1 MRDVILTVMIWATAA
16 LVLAVFVAVMVS
28 ENPEWAF
35 ELFGESEKFEVLKFL
50 GVGMGGVLLALQ
62 VWMSH
67 RRAKAMEDAA
77 SAQSEATN
85 QHARA
90 NQNTEQGQRQE
101 RLKNAIEH
109 LGHRSVSVRLGGA
122 YELLHLAQDT
132 EYLRQTVHDILC
144 AHIRETTTEGEYLER
159 HPSEPSTEIQNLL
172 TLLFVR
178 RNEVFRGCEAHLEG
192 SCLKGANLR
201 GARLRGAV
209 LTQAHLQFAI
219 LRDARL
225 QGVFLRAARLLAANL
240 CDAQLQGAT
249 LHNAKL
255 QGADMKNA
263 GLQGASLG
271 GVELQAADLQGVQ
284 LQGVKFWTEDNR
296 ASFPTFRE
304 LIKESIGRESDLS
317 GGTFEDGV
325 DQEGIDSLV
334 EGLSDKDATW
344 LREKLAP
351 HIDKPYRRPQL
362 PVGSGAI
369 TGTYT
374 EEEAA
379 TWIAE
384 YEADM

>member
-35 ELFGESEKFEVLKFL
+35 ELFGESEKFEILKFL

-132 EYLRQTVHDILC
+132 EDLRQTVHDILC

-159 HPSEPSTEIQNLL
+159 HPSEPTW
-172 TLLFVR
+172 R
-178 RNEVFRGCEAHLEG
+178 EVA
-192 SCLKGANLR
+192 
-201 GARLRGAV
+201 
-209 LTQAHLQFAI
+209 
-219 LRDARL
+219 
-225 QGVFLRAARLLAANL
+225 
-240 CDAQLQGAT
+240 
-249 LHNAKL
+249 
-255 QGADMKNA
+255 
-263 GLQGASLG
+263 
-271 GVELQAADLQGVQ
+271 
-284 LQGVKFWTEDNR
+284 
-296 ASFPTFRE
+296 
-304 LIKESIGRESDLS
+304 
-317 GGTFEDGV
+317 
-325 DQEGIDSLV
+325 
-334 EGLSDKDATW
+334 
-344 LREKLAP
+344 
-351 HIDKPYRRPQL
+351 
-362 PVGSGAI
+362 
-369 TGTYT
+369 
-374 EEEAA
+374 
-379 TWIAE
+379 
-384 YEADM
+384 

>member
-225 QGVFLRAARLLAANL
+225 QGAFLRAARLLAANL

-334 EGLSDKDATW
+334 EGLSDKDAGGTF
-344 LREKLAP
+344 EDGVDQEG
-351 HIDKPYRRPQL
+351 IDSL
-362 PVGSGAI
+362 VEG
-369 TGTYT
+369 
-374 EEEAA
+374 
-379 TWIAE
+379 
-384 YEADM
+384 